1 MLKHEK
7 NVRKLIGSVEKKN
20 FPSRGPETNV
30 FFFWDFPRVLQNHS
44 RPILTLYLLLHDLYI
59 KIKIFNYNFNKP
71 NLKFKVYCL
80 VTAKKLMKNHL
91 T

>member
-30 FFFWDFPRVLQNHS
+30 FFF
-44 RPILTLYLLLHDLYI
+44 
-59 KIKIFNYNFNKP
+59 
-71 NLKFKVYCL
+71 
-80 VTAKKLMKNHL
+80 
-91 T
+91 